1 MVTVHTPGQTSSEVS
16 EGLQQSGQVSLE
28 VCSGVGMPV
37 ALPFSSALP
46 LSPSF
51 SLLFPFLLFWL
62 CLCHSQQQSHHPPH
76 QSRVQL

>member
-1 MVTVHTPGQTSSEVS
+1 MVTVHTPGQTSGEVS

-37 ALPFSSALP
+37 PLPFSPALS

-51 SLLFPFLLFWL
+51 SLFPFLLFWL